1 MAPTTRLD
9 RDALAKILG
18 RQLDVIGRDQ
28 ALAVGVTRNALQ
40 HRLRPGGQW
49 MSLLPGVYVAATG
62 TPTIVQQQM
71 AAMLYAGHGSVI
83 TGPAALRYHRIRGTS
98 SELVDTLIPASRKR
112 RDSAFVRVHRT
123 FRMPGRVSRFGPLRY
138 ALPARAVA
146 DTTRD
151 LASLRDV
158 RAVVADAIQR
168 NRCKVQDLYAELIA
182 GPTVGSALFREALT
196 DVADGI
202 RSAAE
207 GDLKDLLARSGLPMP
222 LFNPT
227 VFAGDTFVA
236 RPDAWWPEFGVA
248 IEVDSH
254 EWHMSPQDHTRTL
267 ERQSRMGKYGIVVL
281 PFTPRQI
288 RNQPAEVIATI
299 REALQSA
306 RGRPQL
312 SLHTV
317 PVAA

>member
-18 RQLDVIGRDQ
+18 RQLDVIARDQ
-28 ALAVGVTRNALQ
+28 ALAVGITANALR

-71 AAMLYAGHGSVI
+71 AAMLFAGPGSVI
-83 TGPAALRYHRIRGTS
+83 TGPAALRYHRVRGPS
-98 SELVDTLIPASRKR
+98 SELVDILIPASRKR

-123 FRMPGRVSRFGPLRY
+123 SRMPDRASRFGSLRY

-158 RAVVADAIQR
+158 RALVADAIQR
-168 NRCKVQDLYAELIA
+168 NRCEIQELRAELAA
-182 GPTVGSALFREALT
+182 GPNIGSALFREALT
-196 DVADGI
+196 DVAEGI

-207 GDLKDLLARSGLPMP
+207 GDLKDLLKSSGLPMP
-222 LFNPT
+222 LFNAT
-227 VFAGDTFVA
+227 LFAGNTFVA
-236 RPDAWWPEFGVA
+236 KPDAWWPEFGLA

-254 EWHMSPQDHTRTL
+254 EWHMSPQDHARTL

-281 PFTPRQI
+281 AFTPRQI
-288 RNQPAEVIATI
+288 RYQPAEVIATI
-299 REALQSA
+299 REALESA
-306 RGRPQL
+306 RGRSPL
-312 SLHTV
+312 SLRTV
-317 PVAA
+317 PAAA